1 MSLSTRR
8 HYFGECE
15 HAHKLRAKKLQCD
28 VDQETALNNDSN
40 TPVPKPSDIDAQWL
54 SRVLQD
60 GGYPNA
66 TVTSVT
72 AKDVGTGQ
80 VGRCI
85 RYSMQFDGATGS
97 EVPRSLVAKFTS
109 DDPVSRQTGKD
120 MKTYLTETHFYREIA
135 PKVQISVPRC
145 YYANIDDEGLNH
157 LILMEDMAPGEQGDQ
172 IAGCSVAI
180 ARQAVLELVGLHGP
194 TWCDSRW
201 FDLLGSSADGP
212 FADTRTLFRTML
224 PEFGMRFAARL
235 SEPHMSFINAI
246 GQAEDCPMF
255 NLINENF
262 ALEHYDYRLDNVL
275 IDQTVEPARVTAV
288 DWQSVRVGKPL
299 NDVAYFLGSALEP
312 EVRRMEEQAI
322 LKEYYAGLID
332 CGVTNYSFEQCFE
345 DYRKGVFA
353 GFAVTVIAAVVVQQ
367 TERGDEMFTT
377 MARRYSQM
385 ALDLDAAEFIS

>member
-1 MSLSTRR
+1 MNP
-8 HYFGECE
+8 
-15 HAHKLRAKKLQCD
+15 
-28 VDQETALNNDSN
+28 VPN
-40 TPVPKPSDIDAQWL
+40 TPVPTPSDINPQWL
-54 SRVLQD
+54 SNVLQQA
-60 GGYPNA
+60 GFAGA
-66 TVTSVT
+66 TVNRFT
-72 AKDVGTGQ
+72 AEDVGTGQ

-85 RYSMQFDGATGS
+85 RYSMEFDASTDP

-120 MKTYLTETHFYREIA
+120 MKTYLTETHFYQEIA
-135 PKVQISVPRC
+135 PRVQISVPRC
-145 YYANIDDEGLNH
+145 YYAHIDEEGLNH

-172 IAGCSVAI
+172 IAGCSVAV

-194 TWCDSRW
+194 TWRDRRW
-201 FDLLGSSADGP
+201 FDLLGSTADGP

-224 PEFGMRFAARL
+224 PGFAERFTARL
-235 SEPHMSFINAI
+235 SEPHMDFINAI
-246 GQAEDCPMF
+246 GRAEDCPMF

-312 EVRRMEEQAI
+312 EVRRAEEQAI
-322 LKEYYAGLID
+322 LKEYYAGLVD

-377 MARRYSQM
+377 MARRYAQM
-385 ALDLDAAEFIS
+385 AIDLNAAEFIT

>member
-1 MSLSTRR
+1 LNID
-8 HYFGECE
+8 
-15 HAHKLRAKKLQCD
+15 AK
-28 VDQETALNNDSN
+28 
-40 TPVPKPSDIDAQWL
+40 TPVPTPADITTDWL
-54 SRVLQD
+54 SMVLQEA
-60 GGYPNA
+60 GYTDA
-66 TVTSVT
+66 KVASFT

-85 RYSMQFDGATGS
+85 RYSMLFDAATKSG
-97 EVPRSLVAKFTS
+97 VPRSVVAKFTS

-135 PKVQISVPRC
+135 PRVQISVPRC
-145 YYANIDDEGLNH
+145 YYAHIDSEGLNH

-172 IAGCSVAI
+172 IAGCSVAV

-194 TWCDSRW
+194 TWRDERW
-201 FDLLGSSADGP
+201 FELLGSTADGP
-212 FADTRTLFRTML
+212 FADMRSLYRTML
-224 PEFGMRFAARL
+224 PGFADRFATKL
-235 SEPHMSFINAI
+235 SKEHMGFIDAI

-275 IDQTVEPARVTAV
+275 IDQSVEPTRVTAV

-312 EVRRMEEQAI
+312 DIRRAEEQSI
-322 LKEYYAGLID
+322 LKEYYAGLVE

-367 TERGDEMFTT
+367 TERGDEMFAT
-377 MARRYSQM
+377 MARRYAQM
-385 ALDLDAAEFIS
+385 ALDLDAGEFFS